1 MKKILTIF
9 MMIIILLAGNSYAVR
24 SQTVE
29 PVRLEEINQQWQD
42 SAHAL
47 AEVNCSSC
55 HLEEKTQKFVAQPT
69 LESCR
74 SCHEEHVETFLLG
87 KHGIRTLEGL
97 SPLTPKMAE
106 LPMKESAKNTEM
118 NCNTC
123 HNVHTVN
130 THMAAVD
137 SCLSCHNDTHSLNYK
152 NSQHAQL
159 FAAEGNLPRPSP
171 KSVTC
176 SACHLPRQQ
185 QNGTVFVNHNNTYTL
200 LPRDRMVKE
209 VCINCHGVEYAYESI
224 FDDALVE
231 NNFAAAPTQ
240 DMETFEMIRA
250 LEKERSGS
258 NKTQTKTKP
267 VQLQQPPGKSLSEMT
282 ETELFKIQEALY
294 NAGFDVSVDGFY
306 GEGTEAALQEF
317 QRQNQINEG
326 GKVGAKT
333 RSALGLQ

>member
-9 MMIIILLAGNSYAVR
+9 MVVVTLLAVNSYTVR

-29 PVRLEEINQQWQD
+29 PVELQEINQQWQN

-55 HLEEKTQKFVAQPT
+55 HLESETNKFIAQPT
-69 LESCR
+69 AESCR

-97 SPLTPKMAE
+97 SPLTPKMAD
-106 LPMKESAKNTEM
+106 LPMKDSAKNKQM

-123 HNVHTVN
+123 HDVHTVN
-130 THMAAVD
+130 TYVAAVD

-159 FAAEGNLPRPSP
+159 FAQEGNLPRPSSE
-171 KSVTC
+171 SVTC
-176 SACHLPRQQ
+176 STCHLPRQQ
-185 QNGTVFVNHNNTYTL
+185 HNDTVFVNHNNTYTL

-224 FDDALVE
+224 FDHALVE

-240 DMETFEMIRA
+240 EMETFEMIRA
-250 LEKERSGS
+250 LEEQRSGS
-258 NKTQTKTKP
+258 KQPQTQTT
-267 VQLQQPPGKSLSEMT
+267 QTQQQPPGKPLNEMA
-282 ETELFKIQEALY
+282 EVELFQIQDALY
-294 NAGFDVSVDGFY
+294 NAGFDVDVDGFY
-306 GEGTEAALQEF
+306 GQGTEAALQEF
-317 QRQNQINEG
+317 QQQNKINEG
-326 GKVGAKT
+326 GKVGVKT
-333 RSALGLQ
+333 RRALELQ